1 MLGHT
6 ETLLA
11 AMRHLITNESCAPI
25 FSHRKGRPGVNLHA
39 VRRNYDQVRKESL
52 IVKRREVEREQNAA
66 VRRARYPT
74 CRNPS
79 GGVGGSGQGPL
90 HRKTHCTR
98 STLLLSAGSL
108 TPLKSIFIICKRP
121 QFARDPHR
129 SGKYITRSSA
139 ETRRQV
145 RCAQSR
151 VSPPRSL
158 LRAQLGRRALICAA
172 SWSAP
177 R

>member
-1 MLGHT
+1 
-6 ETLLA
+6 
-11 AMRHLITNESCAPI
+11 
-25 FSHRKGRPGVNLHA
+25 

-108 TPLKSIFIICKRP
+108 TPLTGLLQICHVTQLTARNSRHRIILKAKVDGSGAAEQSQRL
-121 QFARDPHR
+121 FARARLHYGMPQILHHR
-129 SGKYITRSSA
+129 GGVLKHQKVIVNDKHRKPTA
-139 ETRRQV
+139 G
-145 RCAQSR
+145 
-151 VSPPRSL
+151 PRYRYDRL
-158 LRAQLGRRALICAA
+158 AA
-172 SWSAP
+172 
-177 R
+177 